1 MADEDSSSEKTE
13 EPTSRRLEQAREEGQ
28 IARSRELNTTA
39 LLMAGSAGLLMYGPA
54 IADAMA
60 QLMRHNFDIPR
71 EAMFDTSSMLRY
83 FVSSCYLA
91 GTAVAPLM
99 ILAAVAAM
107 VGPIALGGWLFSSK
121 TLMPKL
127 ERLDPMAGI
136 KRMFSMN
143 SLVELGKGLMKV
155 SLIGFVSYLVVKRD
169 TGLVVDLD
177 RADINDAM
185 VHALQLMGWAALLIS
200 SSTIL
205 IAVIDVPYQMWDHN
219 KKLRMSLQEI
229 KDEMKDTEGKP
240 EVKGRIRQLQR
251 EMTQRRMMT
260 KVPEADVIITN
271 PEHFSVALKYDQARP
286 GAPILIAK
294 GVDETAMKI
303 REIANAH
310 NIRIF
315 AAPPLARAI
324 YYTTKLDKE
333 IPEGLYLAVAQVLAY
348 VYQLKTYKPGRNRKP
363 VEPKEFKIPDSMH
376 YDASGNQ

>member
-1 MADEDSSSEKTE
+1 MADEDSSAEKTE

-39 LLMAGSAGLLMYGPA
+39 ILIAGSAGLLIYGPD
-54 IADAMA
+54 ISDAMA
-60 QLMRHNFDIPR
+60 RLMRHNFDIPR
-71 EAMFDTSSMLRY
+71 EAIFDTASMIRY
-83 FVSSCYLA
+83 LASSCYLA
-91 GTAVAPLM
+91 GVAVAPLM
-99 ILAAVAAM
+99 VLAMLAAM
-107 VGPIALGGWLFSSK
+107 GGPIALGGWMFSSK

-127 ERLDPMAGI
+127 SRLDPLAGI

-143 SLVELGKGLMKV
+143 SLVELGKGVLKV

-169 TGLVVDLD
+169 TDLVINLD
-177 RADINDAM
+177 RADIDSAM
-185 VHALQLMGWAALLIS
+185 VHSLQLTAWATFLIA

-251 EMTQRRMMT
+251 EMAQRRMMAQ
-260 KVPEADVIITN
+260 VPQADVVITN
-271 PEHFSVALKYDQARP
+271 PEHYSVALKYDQSRP
-286 GAPILIAK
+286 GAPILVAK

-310 NIRIF
+310 NVKIF

-324 YYTTKLDKE
+324 YYTTKLDQE

-348 VYQLKTYKPGRNRKP
+348 VYQLKTYKPGRSRKP
-363 VEPKEFKIPDSMH
+363 VEPKEFTIPETMR
-376 YDASGNQ
+376 YDQ